1 MSSSDIYPFCF
12 YQYRDESTN
21 TYRSYLSPSKDT
33 ISCPNLGNGWKKE
46 GSIYCINPSLPAKP
60 NGLKN
65 LAVLQ
70 SKGDRNIVNI
80 EVIDNIFSPIYNNSI
95 NTTTTI
101 ITAWLYPVP
110 NSTPLYLHVI
120 ENNIF
125 LSWNPLPPPD
135 DKNNPDYIV
144 SKGLSKEKGSIKS
157 TKNTNIQTIG
167 LLISPIYV
175 LSKDVFGEDFK
186 NIKFQCVN
194 NNIIPYT
201 KDIPN
206 LFSVNKIEKPLP
218 INQAILKC
226 NQNNKPLE
234 LLDLINNLS
243 QTKNKTTISPT
254 KTIRKINPILV
265 SIIISVFLLMVIL
278 LIYFTVR

>member
-33 ISCPNLGNGWKKE
+33 ISCPDLGNGWKKE
-46 GSIYCINPSLPAKP
+46 GVIYCVNPSLPAKP

-65 LAVLQ
+65 LAFLQ
-70 SKGDRNIVNI
+70 NKGDRNIVNI
-80 EVIDNIFSPIYNNSI
+80 EVIDNIFSTTYDDSI

-101 ITAWLYPVP
+101 ITAWFYPVP
-110 NSTPLYLHVI
+110 NSSPLYLHAI
-120 ENNIF
+120 ENSIF
-125 LSWNPLPPPD
+125 LSWNPLAPPD
-135 DKNNPDYIV
+135 DKNNHLDIV
-144 SKGLSKEKGSIKS
+144 SKGLTKEKSS
-157 TKNTNIQTIG
+157 FEPTNSQTIG

-186 NIKFQCVN
+186 NIKFQCIN
-194 NNIIPYT
+194 NNIVPYT

-218 INQAILKC
+218 INQSILKC

-243 QTKNKTTISPT
+243 KTKNKTTISPT

-278 LIYFTVR
+278 LIYFAVR